1 MEALEELMIIKG
13 KRTKRQRLHSPL
25 PFSIATH
32 NSSSGPD
39 DGDIDQNGF
48 YSAAESATTTEEEEE
63 DMVANCLILLA
74 QGGGD
79 PVKPSNPAGFR
90 YTSKRF
96 LEAAPSSSTGGGKV
110 GMYVYQCKTCD
121 RTFPSFQALGGHRA
135 SHKRP
140 KLAPVEVKKKT
151 TILLTDDF
159 EEEEGEIKDHVSSSP
174 LSLQLV
180 NNRPNGNPKSS
191 PKVHEC
197 SICGAEFVSGQALGG
212 HMRRHRI
219 PGGTNTTLSLS
230 PLSPIVCDYEE
241 EDRDSKKQRNVLSL
255 SPLSPIEGEY
265 EEKDRDSKQQRNVLS
280 LRPLSPIGGETK
292 DQEAKKQRLVL
303 SLDLDLN
310 LPAPLE
316 DQVGVSKYAFTSK
329 EQQQQQQQ
337 QQQSPLVLSTGPTLV
352 DCQY

>member
-1 MEALEELMIIKG
+1 MEALEELMGDAHIIKG
-13 KRTKRQRLHSPL
+13 KRTKRQKLQSPI
-25 PFSIATH
+25 PFSIATYDSQGGDGE
-32 NSSSGPD
+32 NAYSS
-39 DGDIDQNGF
+39 
-48 YSAAESATTTEEEEE
+48 AELAESATTEEEEE

-74 QGGGD
+74 QGGSVDMKSSRPGNCRD
-79 PVKPSNPAGFR
+79 HGITTGFR

-96 LEAAPSSSTGGGKV
+96 LEAPSTGSGKV

-140 KLAPVEVKKKT
+140 KPAPVEVKRKT
-151 TILLTDDF
+151 MLWTDDEGG
-159 EEEEGEIKDHVSSSP
+159 EEEEGEIKDHASP
-174 LSLQLV
+174 SLSLQLV
-180 NNRPNGNPKSS
+180 NRPNGNPKSS

-197 SICGAEFVSGQALGG
+197 SICGAEFASGQALGG

-230 PLSPIVCDYEE
+230 PLSPIGCEY
-241 EDRDSKKQRNVLSL
+241 EDREAKKQKNALSL
-255 SPLSPIEGEY
+255 SPLSAIRGES
-265 EEKDRDSKQQRNVLS
+265 E
-280 LRPLSPIGGETK
+280 
-292 DQEAKKQRLVL
+292 DQEARKQRIVM

-316 DQVGVSKYAFTSK
+316 DQVGESKFAFASK
-329 EQQQQQQQ
+329 EQPQQQQQQQ
-337 QQQSPLVLSTGPTLV
+337 QQQLQPPPLVLSTGPTLV